1 MDAFMNPSASNTPA
15 AYLVPTSVDEAAAAL
30 SHGDATLLAGGTDLM
45 PQTHQG
51 VRAFRH
57 TLVNINRIAEL
68 KTVSQTGDKVRIGA
82 LVTITELL
90 HDKLIHQYF
99 PILVAAADHF
109 ASDQIRNAATVGGNL
124 CNASPAGDMLPPLL
138 AVDATV
144 ELACRKEDRLQRRNV
159 PLDQF
164 FLGPRRTAMAADE
177 LLTAVEIPLPPPRH
191 YGRFFKLG
199 TRPALDISIISVA
212 LTGVLDN
219 RQLNQVRVAFGS
231 VAPIPLRARRTEAAL
246 EGRTLD
252 AEVIRAAAETA
263 RAEATPI
270 SDVRASAWYRSEMV
284 FNMMRRLLHEAADA

>member
-1 MDAFMNPSASNTPA
+1 MNAPA
-15 AYLVPTSVDEAAAAL
+15 AYLVPASVDEAADAL

-57 TLVNINRIAEL
+57 TLVNISRIAEL
-68 KTVSQTGDKVRIGA
+68 KTISQSGDRVRIGA

-90 HDKLIHQYF
+90 HSKLARQSC
-99 PILVAAADHF
+99 PILVEAADHF

-144 ELACRKEDRLQRRNV
+144 ELACRKDGRLQRRNV

-177 LLTAVEIPLPPPRH
+177 LLTAVEIPLPPPGH
-191 YGRFFKLG
+191 YARFFKLG
-199 TRPALDISIISVA
+199 TRPALDIAIISVA
-212 LTGVLDN
+212 LAGVLAD
-219 RQLNQVRVAFGS
+219 RQLTCVRVAFGS

-246 EGRTLD
+246 KGRTLD

-284 FNMMRRLLHEAADA
+284 FNMLRRLLHEAADA

>member
-1 MDAFMNPSASNTPA
+1 MATLPAMNAPA
-15 AYLVPTSVDEAAAAL
+15 AYLVPASVDEAVDAL
-30 SHGDATLLAGGTDLM
+30 SDGEATLLAGGTDLLL
-45 PQTHQG
+45 QTHQG
-51 VRAFRH
+51 VRAFRR
-57 TLVNINRIAEL
+57 TLVNISRIAEL
-68 KTVSQTGDKVRIGA
+68 KTISLSGDRFRIGA

-90 HDKLIHQYF
+90 HSKLVCQHL
-99 PILVAAADHF
+99 PILAQAADHF

-138 AVDATV
+138 ALDATV
-144 ELACRKEDRLQRRNV
+144 ELACRKDHRLQRRNV

-177 LLTAVEIPLPPPRH
+177 LLTAVEIPLPPARH

-199 TRPALDISIISVA
+199 TRPALDISIISIA
-212 LTGVLDN
+212 LAGVLEN
-219 RQLNQVRVAFGS
+219 RQLTGVRVAFGA
-231 VAPIPLRARRTEAAL
+231 VAPIPVRARRTEAAL

-252 AEVIRAAAETA
+252 AEVISTAVETA

-270 SDVRASAWYRSEMV
+270 SDIRASAWYRSEMI